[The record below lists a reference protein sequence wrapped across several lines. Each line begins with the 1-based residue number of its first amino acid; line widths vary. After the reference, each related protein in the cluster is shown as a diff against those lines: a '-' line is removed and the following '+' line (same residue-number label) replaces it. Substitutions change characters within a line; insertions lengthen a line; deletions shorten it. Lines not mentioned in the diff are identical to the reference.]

1 MNKISIIISREYLT
15 RVRKKS
21 FILMSILGPIFFAG
35 LMVTPAW
42 LAQMEDKE
50 EKIIAVA
57 DSSHLMLG
65 EFPET
70 DYIKFEYLPDANLQ
84 KHKEEFLQ
92 SKYYA
97 LLYISQVVASSK
109 NAVHLYSDKSP
120 SLSVQMH
127 ISNAIEKRLERDKL
141 KAFGI
146 DEGVLQAVKTN
157 ISIRSVKLS
166 KTGEEKENNFNLA
179 MALGYIMGFLVYFT
193 IFFSG
198 SQVMRGV
205 IEEKT
210 NRIIEV
216 IISSVKPFQ
225 LMMGKIIGVGLVALT
240 QFVLWGALTLVIYAA
255 VIPIIMPD
263 AAEVA
268 KNVPVEQFMETGST
282 LQQQAPANEELTTEL
297 NNMLGALSD
306 INFKVILI
314 SFLFFYFGGYFLY
327 ASLFAAIGSAVDSEA
342 DTQQFMLPVTLPM
355 IIAIVAMVNVI
366 QNPESSLAFWFSM
379 IPLTSPVVMMA
390 RIPFG
395 VPYIQI
401 IFSALILIGTFI
413 FFTWMAAK
421 IYRTGILMYGKK
433 TSWKEMWKWLTY
445 KN

>member
-1 MNKISIIISREYLT
+1 MNKIAIIISREYLT

-21 FILMSILGPIFFAG
+21 FLIMSILGPLFFAG
-35 LMVTPAW
+35 LMITPAW
-42 LAQMEDKE
+42 ISQMEDKE
-50 EKIIAVA
+50 VKIIAVA
-57 DSSHLMLG
+57 DSSQLMLG

-70 DYIKFEYLPDANLQ
+70 DYIKFEYLPNANIEY
-84 KHKEEFLQ
+84 HKQHFLE

-97 LLYISQVVASSK
+97 LLYISHVVASSP

-120 SLSVQMH
+120 SLGVQMH

-146 DEGVLQAVKTN
+146 EEGVLAAVKTN

-166 KTGEEKENNFNLA
+166 KTGEEKVNNFTLA
-179 MALGYIMGFLVYFT
+179 MVMGYLMGFLVYFT

-240 QFVLWGALTLVIYAA
+240 QFLLWGVLTLAIYTA
-255 VIPIIMPD
+255 VIPMVMPD
-263 AAEVA
+263 VKALS
-268 KNVPVEQFMETGST
+268 KNAPVENFMETGSSM
-282 LQQQAPANEELTTEL
+282 QAQVPATEELNAEL
-297 NNMLGALSD
+297 SDMLGALND
-306 INFKVILI
+306 INFGVIIITFLI
-314 SFLFFYFGGYFLY
+314 FYFGGYFLY

-342 DTQQFMLPVTLPM
+342 DTQQFMLPITLPM
-355 IIAIVAMVNVI
+355 IIAIIAMVNVI
-366 QNPESSLAFWFSM
+366 QNPESPLAFWFSM
-379 IPLTSPVVMMA
+379 IPFTSPVVMMA

-395 VPYIQI
+395 VPYPQI
-401 IFSALILIGTFI
+401 ILSSLLLISAFV

-421 IYRTGILMYGKK
+421 VYRTGILMYGKK
-433 TSWKEMWKWLTY
+433 TSWKELWKWLTY

>member
-1 MNKISIIISREYLT
+1 
-15 RVRKKS
+15 
-21 FILMSILGPIFFAG
+21 MSILGPIFFAG

>member
-1 MNKISIIISREYLT
+1 MNKIAIIISREYLT

-21 FILMSILGPIFFAG
+21 FLIMSILGPLFFAG
-35 LMVTPAW
+35 LMITPAW
-42 LAQMEDKE
+42 IAQMEDKE

-57 DSSHLMLG
+57 DSSHIMLG

-70 DYIKFEYLPDANLQ
+70 EYIKFEYLPNADIQ
-84 KHKEEFLQ
+84 YHKEHFLE

-97 LLYISQVVASSK
+97 LLYISQVVASSP

-120 SLSVQMH
+120 SLGVQMH

-146 DEGVLQAVKTN
+146 EEGVLAAVKTN

-166 KTGEEKENNFNLA
+166 KTGEEKVNNFNLA
-179 MALGYIMGFLVYFT
+179 MVLGYLMGFLVYFT

-225 LMMGKIIGVGLVALT
+225 LMMGKILGVGLVALT
-240 QFVLWGALTLVIYAA
+240 QFLLWGVLTMAIYAM
-255 VIPIIMPD
+255 VIPLVMPD
-263 AAEVA
+263 VKELS
-268 KNVPVEQFMETGST
+268 KNAPVENFMETGSSM
-282 LQQQAPANEELTTEL
+282 QAQAPASEEINTEL
-297 NNMLGALSD
+297 SNMLGALDD
-306 INFKVILI
+306 INFGIIIFTFLI
-314 SFLFFYFGGYFLY
+314 FYFGGYFLY

-342 DTQQFMLPVTLPM
+342 DTQQFMLPITLPM
-355 IIAIVAMVNVI
+355 IIAIIAMVNVI
-366 QNPESSLAFWFSM
+366 QNPESPLAFWFSM
-379 IPLTSPVVMMA
+379 IPFTSPVVMMA

-395 VPYIQI
+395 VPYQQI
-401 IFSALILIGTFI
+401 ILSALLLISTFV

-421 IYRTGILMYGKK
+421 VYRTGILMYGKK
-433 TSWKEMWKWLTY
+433 TSWKELWKWLTY